1 MSKLPLRVV
10 LIGTAAVTLCL
21 LAAICAVGYS
31 ALHYTSSAAYD
42 MGRGKDVVAD
52 ILPPPLYVIESQLIA
67 YEMMRAAPARRE
79 ELVSQLTELK
89 KQYDARNAFWE
100 AEELDAGVKQS
111 LLGEQRGHADQFW
124 QELQKDFL
132 PAIHAGDM
140 ARAEASLVQLRTR
153 YESHRRG
160 VDTTVSKANKYA
172 DETLRAL
179 DNMSRYASRSVAI
192 LGVLAF
198 LGVTL
203 CVWFLSRE
211 IYRRIGGEPAVAMAM
226 TDRIAAG
233 NLTGDERVH
242 TGGILGALAS
252 MRTRLRGLVSEVD
265 ICGESIALV
274 APRLMQQANDTQE
287 AAKRQAADAAEMA
300 AAAEELSASVLTAAD
315 SARTAQT
322 QAAASGEV
330 AAQGVQHVHVAVARM
345 RELAQSVDR
354 TAASVQ
360 GLGKQSSDIGRVVQV
375 INEVAEQTNLLA
387 LNAAIEAARA
397 GEAGRG
403 FAVVADEVRN
413 LAERTKRATIEIGTM
428 IGEIQQGIT
437 GVMREI
443 EAAAATANSAAGS
456 GDRAGAS
463 MSQVESAVGEVVA
476 SVAAIASALSEQQ
489 KAAAQVAQTVESV
502 ALDAESTLRHAGGS
516 AEEARQL
523 VGVSTK
529 LRGATSQFQL

>member
-10 LIGTAAVTLCL
+10 LIGTAAITLCL

-67 YEMMRAAPARRE
+67 YEMMKASPARRD
-79 ELVSQLTELK
+79 ELVGQLTELK
-89 KQYDARNAFWE
+89 KQYDARNTFWE
-100 AEELDAGVKQS
+100 AEDLDANVKQS
-111 LLGEQRGHADQFW
+111 LLGEQRVHADAFW
-124 QELQKDFL
+124 QEMQKDFL

-140 ARAEASLVQLRTR
+140 ARAEASLAQLRAR
-153 YESHRRG
+153 YETHRRG
-160 VDTTVSKANKYA
+160 VDATVSKANKYA
-172 DETLRAL
+172 DETLGAL
-179 DNMSRYASRSVAI
+179 NDVSRNASRSVAI
-192 LGVLAF
+192 LGVVAF
-198 LGVTL
+198 LGVTV
-203 CVWFLSRE
+203 CVLFLSRE
-211 IYRRIGGEPAVAMAM
+211 IYRRIGGEPALAMAM
-226 TDRIAAG
+226 TDGIAAG

-252 MRTRLRGLVSEVD
+252 MRTRLRGLVSEVNT
-265 ICGESIALV
+265 CGESIASV

-287 AAKRQAADAAEMA
+287 AAKRQASDAAEMA

-315 SARTAQT
+315 SARTAQS
-322 QAAASGEV
+322 QAEASGEV
-330 AAQGVQHVHVAVARM
+330 AAQGVEHVHVAVARM
-345 RELAQSVDR
+345 RELAQSVDH
-354 TAASVQ
+354 TAASVK
-360 GLGKQSSDIGRVVQV
+360 GLGQQSSDIGRVVQV

-403 FAVVADEVRN
+403 FAVVADEVRK
-413 LAERTKRATIEIGTM
+413 LAERTKGATVEIGSM
-428 IGEIQQGIT
+428 IGQIQQGIA

-443 EAAAATANSAAGS
+443 EAAATTANSAAGS

-476 SVAAIASALSEQQ
+476 SVAAIASALAEQQ

-502 ALDAESTLRHAGGS
+502 ALDAESTLQHAGGS

-529 LRGATSQFQL
+529 LRGATSQFRL

>member
-1 MSKLPLRVV
+1 
-10 LIGTAAVTLCL
+10 
-21 LAAICAVGYS
+21 
-31 ALHYTSSAAYD
+31 
-42 MGRGKDVVAD
+42 
-52 ILPPPLYVIESQLIA
+52 
-67 YEMMRAAPARRE
+67 
-79 ELVSQLTELK
+79 
-89 KQYDARNAFWE
+89 
-100 AEELDAGVKQS
+100 
-111 LLGEQRGHADQFW
+111 
-124 QELQKDFL
+124 
-132 PAIHAGDM
+132 
-140 ARAEASLVQLRTR
+140 
-153 YESHRRG
+153 
-160 VDTTVSKANKYA
+160 
-172 DETLRAL
+172 
-179 DNMSRYASRSVAI
+179 
-192 LGVLAF
+192 
-198 LGVTL
+198 
-203 CVWFLSRE
+203 
-211 IYRRIGGEPAVAMAM
+211 
-226 TDRIAAG
+226 
-233 NLTGDERVH
+233 
-242 TGGILGALAS
+242 
-252 MRTRLRGLVSEVD
+252 
-265 ICGESIALV
+265 
-274 APRLMQQANDTQE
+274 
-287 AAKRQAADAAEMA
+287 
-300 AAAEELSASVLTAAD
+300 
-315 SARTAQT
+315 
-322 QAAASGEV
+322 
-330 AAQGVQHVHVAVARM
+330 VARM

-502 ALDAESTLRHAGGS
+502 AFDAESTLRHAGGS